1 MREKGYKM
9 KKQKFKQLSFS
20 DKVITICGGIGLL
33 LFVLA
38 IIIPLAYV
46 VIASFM
52 DPTELNNNGISLNFS
67 KWSLDGYERIFK
79 DNMLIRGLLNS
90 IFYSTTF
97 AIISV
102 GATILA
108 AYPLSKPD
116 FVGKKF
122 ITTLY
127 VITMFFGGGLMPT
140 YLLVDRLNMLNTV
153 WAILLPGA
161 INVWNIILARTYF
174 QSLPKEL
181 REASAIDGAS
191 DITHFF
197 KIMLPIC
204 KPIIAV
210 LVLYQFVA
218 QWNSYFDAMIY
229 LDDANLQPLQ
239 LVIRSILIQN
249 APRPGMISDI
259 QSTAAMAK
267 VAELLKYSTIVVSS
281 LPLLVIYPFFQ
292 KYFDKGIMAGSVK
305 G

>member
-1 MREKGYKM
+1 MNMKM
-9 KKQKFKQLSFS
+9 KKFKRLSFS
-20 DKVITICGGIGLL
+20 DKSITISGYLGVA

-38 IIIPLAYV
+38 IIVPLIYI

-52 DPTELNNNGISLNFS
+52 DPTTLNNEGITFDFS
-67 KWSLDGYERIFK
+67 KWSTEGYTRVFQ
-79 DNMLIRGLLNS
+79 DDMLLRGFLNS
-90 IFYSTTF
+90 VFYSTTF
-97 AIISV
+97 ALISV
-102 GATILA
+102 AATVLA
-108 AYPLSKPD
+108 AYPLSRPD

-140 YLLVDRLNMLNTV
+140 YLLIDNLKMINTV

-197 KIMLPIC
+197 RIMLPIC

-210 LVLYQFVA
+210 LLLYQFVA

-229 LDDANLQPLQ
+229 LDDAELQPLQ

-249 APRPGMISDI
+249 TPRPGMIADI
-259 QSTAAMAK
+259 QSSAAMAK
-267 VAELLKYSTIVVSS
+267 IAQLLKYSTIVVSS
-281 LPLLVIYPFFQ
+281 LPLLVMYPFFQ